1 MKRLCVMAA
10 LGLAA
15 VLAAAAQP
23 RCVEIKV
30 TDPAGLPV
38 PYARV
43 SSGGS
48 TGTTGDNGIAEL
60 CPPGAAVRVVAGGF
74 VTVSKELPADSSTL
88 TVQFSDIAPAAST
101 VVVTGT
107 AEPRTLAEIDRSLT
121 VLSVEERDTVSWSFA
136 DLIKQDSSVHVRE
149 RGPDGTQADLSIR
162 GSSFDQVLVLVNGMR
177 VSDAQTGHHAM
188 DLPLPFEAVE
198 QVEILHG
205 SGATLYGSDAIGGTI
220 NFVTKKPE
228 SAELKLMGGLGE
240 FGWNRSAISGAARR
254 GLWTGTFSLARDFS
268 TGFAEG
274 RDFRNLAFSTQSY
287 FDTSAGTTSILFAA
301 NDRPFGAK
309 DFYGPWNSWEE
320 TGTKFLSASQ
330 TLGRDSK
337 VQHRFQFGYRRHTD
351 HFILFKFQP
360 DVFQNQHML
369 ETWQGG
375 YTASGDWTSRV
386 RWSAGTQYLSEDIES
401 GNLGDRLRHR
411 VAIFG
416 VLDIRPTEKMT
427 LSLGLR
433 EEAWKRG
440 KVQTSPSVSAG
451 YWLGAGFKARGQL
464 GVAFR
469 VPTYTDL
476 YYSDPGTLGNPNLL
490 PEEAL
495 NFEGG
500 FDWYGKQGTTI
511 SATVFRRQED
521 NTIDYV
527 RDPGATRFEARNY
540 HDLDFTGAEL
550 EVRHRF
556 APVAEVWANY
566 TRQSASQTLV
576 TDAVSR
582 YVFNFPT
589 HQATIGYRGTLGDRL
604 LVKTQ
609 VGAYERSWQS
619 TKALWDVSIGWS
631 RGKFRPFVQAS
642 NLLDTQHE
650 AFQGL
655 AQPGRWFRGGVEW
668 KLF

>member
-1 MKRLCVMAA
+1 MVDPT
-10 LGLAA
+10 GLA
-15 VLAAAAQP
+15 
-23 RCVEIKV
+23 
-30 TDPAGLPV
+30 V

-43 SSGGS
+43 SSADDDAV
-48 TGTTGDNGIAEL
+48 TTEAGRAEL
-60 CPPGAAVRVVAGGF
+60 CDPGEQVRVVAGGF
-74 VTVSKELPADSSTL
+74 MTITQALPADVTDWTIEL
-88 TVQFSDIAPAAST
+88 SDIAPAAST

-107 AEPRTLAEIDRSLT
+107 PVPRTLAEIDRSLT
-121 VLSVEERDTVSWSFA
+121 VLPVEERDTVSWSFA

-162 GSSFDQVLVLVNGMR
+162 GSGFDQVLVLINGLR
-177 VSDAQTGHHAM
+177 VSDAQTGHHAL

-198 QVEILHG
+198 QVEVLHG

-228 SAELKLMGGLGE
+228 NAELKLMGGVGE
-240 FGWNRSAISGAARR
+240 FGWNRFGVSGGVRR
-254 GLWTGTFSLARDFS
+254 GIWTGTFSTARDFS
-268 TGFAEG
+268 TGFEEG

-287 FDTSAGTTSILFAA
+287 FDTSVGTTSVLFAA

-309 DFYGPWNSWEE
+309 DFYGPWNSWEQ

-330 TLGRDSK
+330 TLGRDSG
-337 VQHRFQFGYRRHTD
+337 VQHRFNFAFRRHTD
-351 HFILFKFQP
+351 HFILFRYDP

-369 ETWQGG
+369 ESWQGG
-375 YTASGDWTSRV
+375 YTAGGDWTSKV
-386 RWSAGTQYLSEDIES
+386 RWSAGAQYVSEDIES

-411 VAIFG
+411 AAIFG
-416 VLDIRPTEKMT
+416 VLDIRPADKMT
-427 LSLGLR
+427 LALGLR

-440 KVQTSPSVSAG
+440 KVQTSPTVSAG
-451 YWLGAGFKARGQL
+451 YWLGRGIKVRGQL

-476 YYSDPGTLGNPNLL
+476 YYSDPATLGNPNLR
-490 PEEAL
+490 PEEAT

-500 FDWYGKQGTTI
+500 FDWYGKQGTSL
-511 SATVFRRQED
+511 SATVFRRLED

-527 RDPGATRFEARNY
+527 RDPGAERFEARNWQN
-540 HDLDFTGAEL
+540 LDFTGAEL

-556 APVAEVWANY
+556 APAAEVWGNY
-566 TRQSASQTLV
+566 TRLSASQTLA

-589 HQATIGYRGTLGDRL
+589 HQATMGYRGTLGGAL

-609 VGAYERSWQS
+609 LGAYERSWQS
-619 TKALWDVSIGWS
+619 AKALWDVSIGWN
-631 RGKFRPFVQAS
+631 RGKFRPFIQAS

-668 KLF
+668 RLYE